1 MLKWD
6 IRDTDIGKLKDKWIS
21 YADEVRTVGEAL
33 NGFIQW
39 PKRLLRLVANKDVE
53 RNKKDVLPSKRD
65 IMELCMK
72 TQDLRLSILRIWVVY
87 MKHLCTRL
95 EKSDMYGFID
105 PNFIQ
110 PQGDPAGSQ
119 SYITEKLIENEK
131 DCFFVPY
138 FNNHHWQLLIIEP
151 KTQNVVFLCSM
162 GLKPDKNIVLVIDS
176 AKDNLSIMK
185 VVTML

>member
-1 MLKWD
+1 MFH
-6 IRDTDIGKLKDKWIS
+6 
-21 YADEVRTVGEAL
+21 VRI
-33 NGFIQW
+33 NFKFYF
-39 PKRLLRLVANKDVE
+39 PFKFR
-53 RNKKDVLPSKRD
+53 
-65 IMELCMK
+65 
-72 TQDLRLSILRIWVVY
+72 Y

-138 FNNHHWQLLIIEP
+138 FN
-151 KTQNVVFLCSM
+151 K
-162 GLKPDKNIVLVIDS
+162 
-176 AKDNLSIMK
+176 
-185 VVTML
+185 